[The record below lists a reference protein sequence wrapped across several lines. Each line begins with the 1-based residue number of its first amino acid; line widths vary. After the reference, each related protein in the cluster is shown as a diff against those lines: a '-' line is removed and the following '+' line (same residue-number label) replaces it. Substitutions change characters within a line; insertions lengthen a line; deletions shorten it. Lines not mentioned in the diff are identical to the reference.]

1 MQGQPT
7 PPGGDSIRPLRP
19 KGWVRAGYGLAP
31 DPRGNVPCPM
41 AAIRL
46 LELLILLAALAGFA
60 GLLLRRNLFLKVLA
74 MDVMGSA
81 VVALFVLLA
90 GRSGLRSPILERMAN
105 PAALGPASQGLAD
118 PIPQAVILTAIVI
131 GLSIQALLLV
141 VITQLARIDPS
152 LDATSFEPADRP

>member
-1 MQGQPT
+1 MDRYCPA
-7 PPGGDSIRPLRP
+7 DLRNAD
-19 KGWVRAGYGLAP
+19 W
-31 DPRGNVPCPM
+31 PM

-46 LELLILLAALAGFA
+46 LELLILLAALAGFT

-74 MDVMGSA
+74 MDVTGSA
-81 VVALFVLLA
+81 VVALFVLLGA
-90 GRSGLRSPILERMAN
+90 RSGLRTPILSRLTEIAD
-105 PAALGPASQGLAD
+105 PGLAGADLAD

-152 LDATSFEPADRP
+152 LDASSFDPPDRP